1 MKLRIVPAYTGVK
14 WVQLGV
20 RAFWRQPLALAAL
33 FFMTMA
39 AMSLATLVPL
49 VGAPIA
55 LALLPAATLAM
66 MVATAETQQG
76 RFPTPALL
84 LVAFRTGQRRL
95 RAMLALGGMYAVGFL
110 GIMGLSALVD
120 GGQFAQV
127 YFGGAKLTPEVA
139 ESPAFQGAMWLSVLL
154 YLPLSLLFWHAP
166 GLVHWHGV
174 PPVKALFFSIVACVR
189 NFGAFLVYGLGW
201 MGVFLLGGLVVTV
214 VAALLAML
222 GLGGTASGGIMM
234 GAAMMLAAMFFT
246 SVVFTFRACFEPPS
260 TSSPEEP
267 RHAPDEHAP
276 PPAAGPH

>member
-66 MVATAETQQG
+66 MVATAEAQQG

-110 GIMGLSALVD
+110 GIMGMSALVD

-174 PPVKALFFSIVACVR
+174 PPVKALFFSLVACVR
-189 NFGAFLVYGLGW
+189 NFGAFMVFGLAW
-201 MGVFLLGGLVVTV
+201 MGVFLAAGMVVALVTGLLSLAVGTAAGGLMV
-214 VAALLAML
+214 
-222 GLGGTASGGIMM
+222 
-234 GAAMMLAAMFFT
+234 GAAMVLAAMFFS
-246 SVVFTFRACFEPPS
+246 SVVFTFRDCFEPP
-260 TSSPEEP
+260 EEYLQA
-267 RHAPDEHAP
+267 APAPATEDAP
-276 PPAAGPH
+276 PPPAD